1 MSADSPLGRVRLA
14 LRLAR
19 RELRGGVAGFRV
31 LLFCLFLGVGAIAAI
46 GSLDRA
52 AEDGITADAKA
63 ILGGDVEAR
72 LLYRPADAAA
82 ARFFAASGRLS
93 RVVTLRAMARRQDG
107 KAQSLIELKA
117 VDGAYPL
124 YGGLALSPGMPL
136 GAALARPLHPD
147 PPPHTGEGREGVG
160 GLYGAAVEG
169 AVLDRLGLKLGDRI
183 EIGGEAFVLRARIE
197 REPDQSFGGLIFG
210 PSVIISDKALAGAGL
225 IAPGALVAY
234 KYRLRLPPQGDA
246 AAWIATARARFP
258 EAGWQL
264 RTAADAAPALRRL
277 LARVA
282 LYLRLVGLTAL
293 LVGGVGIANAVRSH
307 LAQQTPTIAA
317 LKCLGAE
324 NRLILGAY
332 LAQILLLA
340 AAAIVAALACGA
352 FLPWAALPFLDRLL
366 PIPLAPAFYPG
377 ALAEAALLG
386 LLTTLAFALWPLASI
401 RGVPAAALFRDTV
414 DPARRQMPLWA
425 AAATAAAAL
434 GLAALVVLGT
444 GDRRAA
450 LYFVAGLAAAFVLF
464 TAAGRLLVAAARRLP
479 RPRRPAL
486 RLAIANLSRP
496 GAPTVG
502 VVTSLGI
509 GLSVLIA
516 IALIEGNI
524 ARVVEERLPREAP
537 AYFFIDIQPSQLA
550 GFEEIVRGIPG
561 ARWREVPMLRG
572 RITRLNGVPARE
584 AKVAPG
590 VRWALDSDRGLTYAA
605 RLPHGSTLAAGKWWP
620 PDYKGPPL
628 VSFAADLARGMGLKI
643 GDTISVNL
651 LGREITARIANLR
664 HIDWARLGINFV
676 LVFAPGTLEAA
687 PQTHLAAV
695 YLPAAGEARLVR
707 EVGAR
712 FPNVSAIGV
721 REALAAVAR
730 VLATI
735 GIAVRLAALVT
746 VIAGTLVLGGA
757 VAAGHRRRVYDAVV
771 LKVLGAT
778 RGAVARAFL
787 LEQAILGLLV
797 AAVASLFG
805 SFAGWVVVT
814 RLMGADW
821 VLLPAPLAMTAAL
834 ATLLALSFGFVGT
847 WVALGAKP
855 APYLRNG

>member
-46 GSLDRA
+46 GSLDRT
-52 AEDGITADAKA
+52 AEGGITADAKA
-63 ILGGDVEAR
+63 ILGGDAEAR

-82 ARFFAASGRLS
+82 ARFLAASGRLS
-93 RVVTLRAMARRQDG
+93 RVVALRAMARRQDG

-117 VDGAYPL
+117 VDATYPL
-124 YGGLALSPGMPL
+124 YGKVTLSPGMPL
-136 GAALARPLHPD
+136 AAALARHPQPD
-147 PPPHTGEGREGVG
+147 PPPHAGKGREGVG
-160 GLYGAAVEG
+160 GLYGAVVEG

-210 PSVIISDKALAGAGL
+210 PSVIISDKALAGTGL

-234 KYRLRLPPQGDA
+234 KYRLRLPQGDA
-246 AAWIATARARFP
+246 AGWIATARARFP

-332 LAQILLLA
+332 LAQVLALA
-340 AAAIVAALACGA
+340 AAAIAAALACGA
-352 FLPWAALPFLDRLL
+352 FLTWAALPFLDRLL

-386 LLTTLAFALWPLASI
+386 LLTTLAFALWPLAGI

-414 DPARRQMPLWA
+414 DPARRQVPLWA

-464 TAAGRLLVAAARRLP
+464 AAAGRLVVAAARHLP

-550 GFEEIVRGIPG
+550 GFEEIVRRIPG
-561 ARWREVPMLRG
+561 ARWREVPMLRA
-572 RITRLNGVPARE
+572 RITRLNGVPASE

-628 VSFAADLARGMGLKI
+628 VSFAADLAHGMGLKI

-651 LGREITARIANLR
+651 LGREITARVANLR
-664 HIDWARLGINFV
+664 HIEWARLGINFV
-676 LVFAPGTLEAA
+676 LVFAPGTLEPA
-687 PQTHLAAV
+687 PQTHLAVV

-707 EVGAR
+707 EVGAH

-787 LEQAILGLLV
+787 FEQAILGLLV

-814 RLMGADW
+814 RLMEADW
-821 VLLPAPLAMTAAL
+821 VFLPAPLAMTAAL

-847 WVALGAKP
+847 WAALGAKP